1 MNKPIFIGKG
11 LQFFVLVY
19 FLVFGGI
26 LLFTNHGDVVLW
38 TNDRHTAVLDL
49 FFKYATQLGDGLVLG
64 ILALGLLLTN
74 YFKFFQAMI
83 AIAIQTVLVHLFKQ
97 WLAAGEPRPK
107 TYFADRIDEL
117 NFVEGVRVNAFDS
130 FPSGHT
136 ASAFTLAF
144 VLILLVKNE
153 ALKIAIFVM
162 AILIAFSRVY
172 LLQHFLIDIYIGAAF
187 GILSVLIA
195 WKLMLPYQGK
205 EKLKRGLLFR

>member
-1 MNKPIFIGKG
+1 MNKPIFISKG
-11 LQFFVLVY
+11 LQLYILIY

-38 TNDRHTAVLDL
+38 TNEQHSPVLDIV
-49 FFKYATQLGDGLVLG
+49 FKYITLLGDGLVLG

-74 YFKFFQAMI
+74 YFKFFQALI

-107 TYFADRIDEL
+107 TFFADRIDDL
-117 NFVEGVRVNAFDS
+117 NFVEGVSVNAFDS

-153 ALKIAIFVM
+153 ALKIAIFVI

-172 LLQHFLIDIYIGAAF
+172 LLQHFLIDIYIGSAF
-187 GILSVLIA
+187 GILSVLLA
-195 WKLMLPYQGK
+195 WKLMLPYQSR
-205 EKLKRGLLFR
+205 EKLKKGLLKR